1 MHVFFEDDGAFK
13 AGTVLADHDT
23 SLQVEAASGKRM
35 KIKAANVLLRF
46 AEPSPSALLA
56 DAQALAA
63 ELDPDFLWQVS
74 DGREFAFTDLAS
86 EYYGRAPK
94 PAEAAALALCLH
106 ASPMHFYKKG
116 KGRYRAAPGEALKAA
131 LAGMERKRRE
141 IEQVEAYAAE
151 LKQHRLPDELREKLP
166 ALLYKPD
173 KLAPETRALSAACD
187 SLQTNP
193 LALLSACGAIPST
206 HEYHFNRFLFE
217 AFPGGTAFP
226 PFADPPEVPD
236 LPLAAVRAFSIDDAA
251 TTEIDDAFSVRAL
264 PDGRF
269 EIGIH
274 IAAPGAA
281 ISRGTAL
288 DSIARSRLSTVYMPG
303 RKITMLP
310 DSVLAA
316 FTLAAGTTPP
326 ALSLYVE
333 TAPDGTPVRQSTRLE
348 RVPIAENLRLD
359 AIGEE
364 FVLAPTAQEPPWTD
378 ELRTL
383 WRLAQKLE
391 AARGKSDVQ
400 RIDYTFRIDWD
411 AAPEGKVAIVPR
423 PRGSPLDKLVAESMI
438 HVNSAWGKLLADAH
452 IPGLYRTQQMGK
464 VKMSTKP
471 EAHQGLGVEQYLW
484 ASSPLRRY
492 SDLVNQWQLL
502 AFIAGEKPP
511 YAENDAELFA
521 AAADFELT
529 YAQYAEFQ
537 NRMEH
542 YWCLRWILQERVE
555 EASASVIRE
564 NLVRFDGLP
573 LVLRVADL
581 PALAPDARVRLAIG
595 RIDLLAATLETRFA
609 GAAQD

>member
-23 SLQVEAASGKRM
+23 SLQIEAASGKRM

-46 AEPSPSALLA
+46 AEPSPATLLA
-56 DAQALAA
+56 DAHTLASD
-63 ELDPDFLWQVS
+63 LDPDFLWQVS

-86 EYYGRAPK
+86 EYYGRVPK

-116 KGRYRAAPGEALKAA
+116 KGRYRAAPGDALKAA
-131 LAGMERKRRE
+131 LAGVERKRRDV
-141 IEQVEAYAAE
+141 EQVEAYASE
-151 LKQHRLPDELREKLP
+151 LKQHRLPEALREKLP

-173 KLAPETRALSAACD
+173 KLTLETRALNAACD
-187 SLQTNP
+187 SLKTNP

-206 HEYHFNRFLFE
+206 HEYHFDRFLFE

-226 PFADPPEVPD
+226 SFEDPPEIAE
-236 LPLAAVRAFSIDDAA
+236 LPLATVRAFSIDDAA

-274 IAAPGAA
+274 IAAPGAS

-288 DSIARSRLSTVYMPG
+288 DAIARSRLSTVYMPG

-310 DSVLAA
+310 DPVLTR

-333 TAPDGTPVRQSTRLE
+333 TAPDGTPVRHVTRLE
-348 RVPIAENLRLD
+348 RVPIAANLRLD
-359 AIGEE
+359 TIGEE
-364 FVLAPTAQEPPWTD
+364 FALAATAQEPPWTD

-383 WRLAQKLE
+383 WRMAQKLE
-391 AARGKSDVQ
+391 AARGKSEVH
-400 RIDYTFRIDWD
+400 RIDYSFRIDWD

-438 HVNSAWGKLLADAH
+438 HVNSSWGKVLADAH
-452 IPGLYRTQQMGK
+452 VPGLYRTQQAGK

-492 SDLVNQWQLL
+492 SDLVNQRQLL
-502 AFIAGEKPP
+502 ALIGGEKPP

-555 EASASVIRE
+555 EAAASVIRE

-573 LVLRVADL
+573 LVIRVADL
-581 PALAPDARVRLAIG
+581 PALAPDTRVRLAIG

-609 GAAQD
+609 GVAKD

>member
-23 SLQVEAASGKRM
+23 SLQIEAASGKRM

-46 AEPSPSALLA
+46 AEPSPATLLA
-56 DAQALAA
+56 DAHTLASD
-63 ELDPDFLWQVS
+63 LDPDFLWQVS

-86 EYYGRAPK
+86 EYYGRVPK

-116 KGRYRAAPGEALKAA
+116 KGRYRAAPGDALKAA
-131 LAGMERKRRE
+131 LAGVERKRRDV
-141 IEQVEAYAAE
+141 EQVEAYASE
-151 LKQHRLPDELREKLP
+151 LKQHRLPEALREKLP

-173 KLAPETRALSAACD
+173 KLTLETRALNAACD
-187 SLQTNP
+187 SLKTNP

-206 HEYHFNRFLFE
+206 HEYHFDRFLFE

-226 PFADPPEVPD
+226 SFEDPPEIAE
-236 LPLAAVRAFSIDDAA
+236 LPLATVRAFSIDDAA

-288 DSIARSRLSTVYMPG
+288 DAIARSRLSTVYMPG

-310 DSVLAA
+310 DPVLTR
-316 FTLAAGTTPP
+316 FTLAVGTTPP

-333 TAPDGTPVRQSTRLE
+333 TAPDGTPVRHVTRLE
-348 RVPIAENLRLD
+348 RVPIAANLRLD
-359 AIGEE
+359 TIGEE
-364 FVLAPTAQEPPWTD
+364 FALAATAQEPPWTD

-383 WRLAQKLE
+383 WRMAQKLE
-391 AARGKSDVQ
+391 AARGKSEVH
-400 RIDYTFRIDWD
+400 RIDYSFRIDWN

-438 HVNSAWGKLLADAH
+438 HVNSSWGKVLADAH
-452 IPGLYRTQQMGK
+452 VPGLYRTQQAGK

-492 SDLVNQWQLL
+492 SDLVNQRQLL
-502 AFIAGEKPP
+502 ALIGGEKPP

-555 EASASVIRE
+555 EAAASVIRE

-573 LVLRVADL
+573 LVIRVADL
-581 PALAPDARVRLAIG
+581 PALAPDTRVRLAIG

-609 GAAQD
+609 GVAKD